1 MDVGLYDLLR
11 TCNNTD
17 TKEIGGYSHVTTYG
31 PKDKWSIL
39 DNSYEKFWKT
49 YCEIAETPE
58 KNKKKICLAE
68 IPRKHMPIIADLT
81 LKFHPLSKDATTEDP
96 YEEDFILAI
105 VYCYQQVIKETMKIS
120 ESGAELI
127 CCVLKAEPVMED
139 NLIVCRI
146 RLQFPYCKT
155 LGQIQNRVIRPILLQ
170 MVRSINVF
178 SRLASQPVNDWEDI
192 VDPLS
197 VEKPIF
203 MYGSSMS
210 PTTPKLVLEYIFPAV
225 RQEEID
231 ECKTSVMETS
241 ETFFFENHEH
251 MTGGI
256 VTRELFKDE
265 YDEAT
270 QSSSD
275 FWLPYFLSIYYLKEI
290 TLTKNVNPT
299 SLATLKTS
307 NKKVSAFSLKSSN
320 SLVSFESE
328 DGDSNEHLSTV
339 FLSMLERKRAEEEHY
354 WTDIGKALHSCYN
367 GSERGLEKW
376 INFSESS
383 DVHTAEDCKS
393 SYYNLLDNKITIKT
407 LAFYAREDNPNEY
420 KKWHESWYLKPLEK
434 ALSCT
439 HSDVAEAIYRVYW
452 LDFGCS
458 NLGKGTMYCFRNHI
472 WKLLDAGHLLKT
484 IISGDFLEIIER
496 FRTNL
501 AMQIQESD
509 DQNYKDNAE
518 IMIQKTCKLIIKL
531 KNRPFKSAIFSEAAE
546 KFYIEEFEDKLDISP
561 FLMGCVNGVIET
573 LDTKAVFRDGKP
585 EDYVS
590 RTTGVFW
597 RHDMNEKHH
606 LYVKLLNWLVRVF
619 PDKELL
625 NHFGKL
631 MGASLRG
638 RNADKIFPIHTG
650 SGNNSKSMI
659 KKLIEAAFGN
669 FIITLNTATFTSA
682 RNTNADP
689 SLARSKFAHLA
700 FIQEPDAETPL
711 KSGIIK
717 EMTGGDK
724 FFARYLHSNG
734 SEVEPMFTL
743 HMQCNTVP
751 IIPQCDAAIKARVR
765 IIPYLSRWSMQAP
778 KSIDEQFK
786 ERHFLMDPFFEK
798 QIAEMAPAFLFYC
811 VKMYGVYRREGLRD
825 PDIVIKHTNAYWE
838 ENDIYGQFIKENIE
852 KAYKQVSGEWKGEK
866 PLDDTAFIS
875 LADLYIRFK
884 VWHKENFGNLRTPDR
899 QILRG
904 EMEVRVTKSRNRN
917 YYGIKFK
924 GPIVMDI

>member
-1 MDVGLYDLLR
+1 MDIGLYDLLR
-11 TCNNTD
+11 VCNNSD
-17 TKEIGGYSHVTTYG
+17 SSQTKEIGGYSHVTTYG
-31 PKDKWSIL
+31 PASKWAIL

-49 YCEIAETPE
+49 YCELAENPE
-58 KNKKKICLAE
+58 KNNKKLCVAE

-81 LKFHPLSKDATTEDP
+81 LKFHPLSKDKIIEDP

-105 VYCYQQVIKETMKIS
+105 VYCYQQVIKETLKIS
-120 ESGAELI
+120 ESAAELI

-178 SRLASQPVNDWEDI
+178 SRLPSQPVNDWEDI
-192 VDPLS
+192 IDPLS
-197 VEKPIF
+197 VEKPIC
-203 MYGSSMS
+203 MYGSSYT
-210 PTTPKLVLEYIFPAV
+210 PTMPKLVLEYIFPAV
-225 RQEEID
+225 KEEEID

-256 VTRELFKDE
+256 VTRELFNDE
-265 YDEAT
+265 DT
-270 QSSSD
+270 SHD

-290 TLTKNVNPT
+290 TLTKNVVPT
-299 SLATLKTS
+299 NS
-307 NKKVSAFSLKSSN
+307 NNLKVSTKKIIKMSN
-320 SLVSFESE
+320 SSLSFENDDINSPE
-328 DGDSNEHLSTV
+328 CMATI
-339 FLSMLERKRAEEEHY
+339 FLGMLERKRAEEEHY
-354 WTDIGKALHSCYN
+354 WSDIGKALHSCYN

-383 DVHTAEDCKS
+383 DVHTAEDCKAA
-393 SYYNLLDNKITIKT
+393 YYNLLDNKITIKT
-407 LAFYAREDNPNEY
+407 LAFYAREDNPIEY
-420 KKWHESWYLKPLEK
+420 KKWHESWYLKSLES
-434 ALSCT
+434 ATSCS
-439 HSDVAEAIYRVYW
+439 HADVAEAIYRIYW

-458 NLGKGTMYCFRNHI
+458 NLSKGTMYCFRNHI
-472 WKLLDAGHLLKT
+472 WKLLDSGHLLKSV
-484 IISGDFLEIIER
+484 ISGEFLEIIEK
-496 FRTNL
+496 FRTNV
-501 AMQIQESD
+501 AMQIQETN
-509 DQNYKDNAE
+509 DQNYKDTAE
-518 IMIQKTCKLIIKL
+518 VMIAKICKLIVKL
-531 KNRPFKSAIFSEAAE
+531 KNRPFKAAIFGEAAE
-546 KFYIEEFEDKLDISP
+546 KFYIEEFEEKLDSSP

-590 RTTGVFW
+590 RTTGVFY

-606 LYVKLLNWLVRVF
+606 LYIKLQNWLVRVF

-659 KKLIEAAFGN
+659 KKLLEASYGN
-669 FIITLNTATFTSA
+669 FLITLNSATFTQN
-682 RNTNADP
+682 RQQGADP

-717 EMTGGDK
+717 EMTGGDR

-734 SEVEPMFTL
+734 GEVEPMFTL

-751 IIPQCDAAIKARVR
+751 IIPQCDAAIKARIR

-778 KSIDEQFK
+778 KSVDEQFK

-798 QIAEMAPAFLFYC
+798 QIPEMAPAFLYYC
-811 VKMYGVYRREGLRD
+811 IKMYAVYRREGLRD
-825 PDIVIKHTNAYWE
+825 PEIVTRHTNAYWE
-838 ENDIYGQFIKENIE
+838 ENDIYGQFIKENLE
-852 KAYKQVSGEWKGEK
+852 KAYKLVPQDWKGEK
-866 PLDDTAFIS
+866 PLDDSAFIS
-875 LADLYIRFK
+875 LSDVYSRFK
-884 VWHKENFGNLRTPDR
+884 DWHKEFFGNMRVPDR
-899 QILRG
+899 QLLRN
-904 EMEVRVTKSRNRN
+904 ELEVRVTKSRNRN
-917 YYGIKFK
+917 FYGIKFK
-924 GPIVMDI
+924 GPIVMEI